1 MRRRSRITAKVVSQF
16 HWNLML
22 WLFLQR
28 EESIKFWWWSGPG
41 YRFRFIF
48 LFHQHCVGEYGI
60 FKITG
65 CFSRTSVKWLVPTME
80 WIHYVFGQI
89 QQIPDLDR
97 SKTSVFKYQIT
108 FGWGSQSSRGEEIC
122 LHWQRCALSGCRL
135 ALALFQ
141 LGSWDLLKIEL
152 LSYSRIELLWCWI
165 ASQYQSHKN

>member
-1 MRRRSRITAKVVSQF
+1 MRRRSRITVKVVSQF

-122 LHWQRCALSGCRL
+122 LALTEVCTVRMPSSSSVISARQLRL
-135 ALALFQ
+135 VKDRAAQLF
-141 LGSWDLLKIEL
+141 
-152 LSYSRIELLWCWI
+152 
-165 ASQYQSHKN
+165 